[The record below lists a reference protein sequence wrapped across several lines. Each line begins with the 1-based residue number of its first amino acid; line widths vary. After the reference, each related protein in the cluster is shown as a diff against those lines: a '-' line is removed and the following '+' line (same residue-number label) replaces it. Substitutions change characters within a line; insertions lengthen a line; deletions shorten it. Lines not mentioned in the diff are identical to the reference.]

1 MRRSP
6 RLASP
11 TVRSPLFAPSHAPA
25 HRSLPLDLPILSLAL
40 RRYPTTTTTSS
51 TTRSGRT
58 RRAPRRLHFDGFF
71 TNAGEHQLLRHLRDA
86 DPELYELKLLEW
98 DYVIGRNDIDE
109 ATHPDLDDPDASE
122 LFFTVGG
129 TENEPA
135 TDIDGN
141 DVIEL
146 RGGAHHQPWSRDE
159 SEL

>member
-1 MRRSP
+1 MWSIGYIKP
-6 RLASP
+6 VFWGAK
-11 TVRSPLFAPSHAPA
+11 T
-25 HRSLPLDLPILSLAL
+25 LSGGVLAL
-40 RRYPTTTTTSS
+40 RKAPNVRFAPDTTTSPTTTTTTS

-98 DYVIGRNDIDE
+98 DYVLGRNDIDE
-109 ATHPDLDDPDASE
+109 TTHPDLDDPDASE

-141 DVIEL
+141 DVVEL
-146 RGGAHHQPWSRDE
+146 RGGAHHQPWLRDG